1 MKGILATRLGQKHF
15 NFSSRER
22 SPKQRRVCFD
32 ETQRVGGVNIPN
44 HVPHDVDLHKETI
57 NQLWNHAAN
66 ERLRCTDPL
75 PYTNIQDQSI
85 RTGVPALIGQTSH
98 SGIRNGRPLK
108 LGDVWALI
116 GKLVGFDVHTPTS
129 V

>member
-1 MKGILATRLGQKHF
+1 MRGILATRLGQKHF

-57 NQLWNHAAN
+57 NQFCGITPPTRGFVARTLCHTQTFRIN
-66 ERLRCTDPL
+66 RLGPVFL
-75 PYTNIQDQSI
+75 
-85 RTGVPALIGQTSH
+85 L
-98 SGIRNGRPLK
+98 
-108 LGDVWALI
+108 
-116 GKLVGFDVHTPTS
+116 
-129 V
+129 